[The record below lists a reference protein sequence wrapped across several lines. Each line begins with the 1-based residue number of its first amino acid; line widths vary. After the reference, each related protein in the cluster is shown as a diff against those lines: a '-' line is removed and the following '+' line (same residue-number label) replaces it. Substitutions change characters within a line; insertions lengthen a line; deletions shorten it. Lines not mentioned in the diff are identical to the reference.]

1 MQLDHIMYVGVPDVV
16 VVCGSSSTCCSL
28 DFVVYMR
35 APNAVVSPG
44 NWTISTRI
52 VCIAF
57 PFLGAQRFHFFDAPA
72 KKCPR
77 VSGLVFVMKLIVSFT
92 KRGHKWVLFLSPVFV
107 PDSFFFGPGVVW
119 ISFRFRN
126 GYGDRVK
133 HIFII
138 LDFIGPYGAFLELVS
153 IFRIL

>member
-57 PFLGAQRFHFFDAPA
+57 PFLGEHRFHFLDAPA
-72 KKCPR
+72 KKCLRMSGP
-77 VSGLVFVMKLIVSFT
+77 VSVMKLIVSFT
-92 KRGHKWVLFLSPVFV
+92 KRGHKWVLFLSPLFARIRFFSV
-107 PDSFFFGPGVVW
+107 PVLFG
-119 ISFRFRN
+119 S
-126 GYGDRVK
+126 
-133 HIFII
+133 H
-138 LDFIGPYGAFLELVS
+138 LDLGTDMGTERS
-153 IFRIL
+153 IFL

>member
-1 MQLDHIMYVGVPDVV
+1 M
-16 VVCGSSSTCCSL
+16 GSIL
-28 DFVVYMR
+28 EPRFRPGFV
-35 APNAVVSPG
+35 
-44 NWTISTRI
+44 
-52 VCIAF
+52 
-57 PFLGAQRFHFFDAPA
+57 
-72 KKCPR
+72 
-77 VSGLVFVMKLIVSFT
+77 
-92 KRGHKWVLFLSPVFV
+92 
-107 PDSFFFGPGVVW
+107 FFGPGVVW